1 MKNFKGVFTALLTP
15 FTVDGKVNETALAR
29 LIERN
34 IKSGVDGFY
43 CCGSTAEVFM
53 MSLDQRKALM
63 KTIVDINK
71 GRVTLI
77 AHVGAVSTDEC
88 VDLAKCAYDLG
99 YDAVSAVAPFYYKF
113 SYDEIVAHYNAIAS
127 ATPLK
132 CIVYNIPA
140 FSGVN
145 FSAQQLGDLIA
156 GDNFLGLKNTA
167 LDCFTIE
174 TVKSHHSDKLV
185 YNGYDEMFLS
195 GLAAGCDGGIGST
208 YNFMAEK
215 YVKILNLFNEGKMK
229 EALAVQHEC
238 NEIITSLCK
247 VGVMA
252 GEKAVLN
259 ILGYDFG
266 DCRLPYKS
274 CDKDAYALIER
285 EIMPYVMAD

>member
-1 MKNFKGVFTALLTP
+1 MANFNGVFTALLTP
-15 FTVDGKVNETALAR
+15 FTADGKVNEKALER

-34 IKSGVDGFY
+34 IKAGVNGFY
-43 CCGSTAEVFM
+43 CTGSTAEVFM
-53 MSLDQRKALM
+53 MTNDQRKALM
-63 KTIVDINK
+63 QTVADINK

-88 VDLAKCAYDLG
+88 VDLAKCANDIG

-113 SYDEIVAHYNAIAS
+113 SYDEIVAHYNAIAA

-145 FSAQQLGDLIA
+145 FNAQQLGDLIA

-167 LDCFTIE
+167 LDCFLIE
-174 TVKSHHSDKLV
+174 TVKSHHPDKLV

-195 GLAAGCDGGIGST
+195 GLAVGCDGGIGST
-208 YNFMAEK
+208 YNIMAEK
-215 YVKILNLFNEGKMK
+215 YVEIQKLFNEGKMK
-229 EALAVQHEC
+229 EALAIQHIC

-259 ILGYDFG
+259 LLGYDFG
-266 DCRLPYKS
+266 ECRKPYKS
-274 CDKDAYALIER
+274 CDKEAYALLER
-285 EIMPYVMAD
+285 EVMPYIIAD

>member
-1 MKNFKGVFTALLTP
+1 MKKFTGVITALLTP
-15 FTVDGKVNETALAR
+15 FTADGKVNEKALAR

-53 MSLDQRKALM
+53 MSNEMRKDLM

-88 VDLAKCAYDLG
+88 VDLAKYAYEIG

-113 SYDEIVAHYNAIAS
+113 GYGEIVAHYNAIAS

-140 FSGVN
+140 FSGVS
-145 FSAQQLGDLIA
+145 FSSQQLGDLIA

-174 TVKSHHSDKLV
+174 TIKSTHPDKIV

-215 YVKILNLFNEGKMK
+215 YIKIQSLYNEGKMK

-238 NEIITSLCK
+238 NSIITSLCK

-252 GEKAVLN
+252 GEKAILN

-266 DCRLPYKS
+266 ECRKPFKS

-285 EIMPYVMAD
+285 EIMPYILAD

>member
-1 MKNFKGVFTALLTP
+1 MKNVKGIFTALLTP
-15 FTVDGKVNETALAR
+15 FTADEKINETALAR

-34 IKSGVDGFY
+34 IKAGVDGFY

-53 MSLDQRKALM
+53 MPNEQRKELM
-63 KTIVDINK
+63 KTIAAINNN
-71 GRVTLI
+71 RVTLI

-88 VDLAKCAYDLG
+88 VDLAKTAYGLG

-113 SYDEIVAHYNAIAS
+113 GFEEITAHYNAIAE

-132 CIVYNIPA
+132 CVVYNIPA

-145 FSAQQLGDLIA
+145 FSAKQLGDLIA
-156 GDNFLGLKNTA
+156 GEKFLGLKNTA

-174 TVKSHHSDKLV
+174 TVKSHHPDKIV

-195 GLAAGCDGGIGST
+195 GITAGCDGGIGST

-252 GEKAVLN
+252 GEKAILN
-259 ILGYDFG
+259 LLGYDFG
-266 DCRLPYKS
+266 ECRLPFKS
-274 CDKDAYALIER
+274 CDKEAYALIER
-285 EIMPYVMAD
+285 EIMPYVLAD

>member
-1 MKNFKGVFTALLTP
+1 MANFKGIFTALLTP
-15 FTVDGKVNETALAR
+15 FTVDGKVNEKALEK

-34 IKSGVDGFY
+34 IKQGVNGFY

-53 MSLDQRKALM
+53 MTNEMRKGLM
-63 KTIVDINK
+63 KTIADINK

-88 VDLAKCAYDLG
+88 VDLAKCAYELG

-113 SYDEIVAHYNAIAS
+113 GYDEIVAHYNAIAN

-132 CIVYNIPA
+132 CVVYNIPA

-145 FSAQQLGDLIA
+145 FSAAQLGDLIS
-156 GDNFLGLKNTA
+156 GDKFLGLKNTA

-174 TVKSHHSDKLV
+174 TVKSHNPTKIV

-195 GLAAGCDGGIGST
+195 GMAAGCDGGIGST
-208 YNFMAEK
+208 YNFMADK
-215 YVKILNLFNEGKMK
+215 YVKILDLFNQNKMK
-229 EALAVQHEC
+229 EALAIQHEC

-252 GEKAVLN
+252 GEKAILN

-266 DCRLPYKS
+266 DCRLPFKS
-274 CDKDAYALIER
+274 CDKAAYELIEK
-285 EIMPYVMAD
+285 EIMPFVVAD

>member
-1 MKNFKGVFTALLTP
+1 MANFKGIFTALLTP
-15 FTVDGKVNETALAR
+15 FTLDGKVNEKALEK

-34 IKSGVDGFY
+34 IKQGVDGFY

-53 MSLDQRKALM
+53 MTNEMRKGLM
-63 KTIVDINK
+63 KTIADITK

-88 VDLAKCAYDLG
+88 VDLAKCAYELG

-113 SYDEIVAHYNAIAS
+113 GYDEIVAHYNAIAN

-132 CIVYNIPA
+132 CVVYNIPA

-145 FSAQQLGDLIA
+145 FSAAQLGDLIS
-156 GDNFLGLKNTA
+156 GDKFIGLKNTA

-174 TVKSHHSDKLV
+174 TVKSHNPTKIV

-195 GLAAGCDGGIGST
+195 GMAAGCDGGIGST
-208 YNFMAEK
+208 YNFMADK
-215 YVKILNLFNEGKMK
+215 FVKILDLFNQNKMK
-229 EALAVQHEC
+229 EALAIQHEC

-252 GEKAVLN
+252 GEKAILN

-266 DCRLPYKS
+266 DCRLPFKS
-274 CDKDAYALIER
+274 CDKDAYALIEK
-285 EIMPYVMAD
+285 EIMPFVVAD